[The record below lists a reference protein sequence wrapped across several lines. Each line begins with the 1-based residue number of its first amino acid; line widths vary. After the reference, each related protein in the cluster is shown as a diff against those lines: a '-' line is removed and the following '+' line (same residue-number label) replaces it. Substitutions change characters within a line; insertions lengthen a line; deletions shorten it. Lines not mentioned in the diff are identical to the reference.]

1 MTVISVIIPARNEQ
15 ESLAPLVAE
24 LTSAVRRE
32 QPGVEIAAEVIIVD
46 DCSTDDTWA
55 RIVALSS
62 QRPDG
67 PSAPV
72 PVRGLRLARH
82 LGKSAAL
89 SAGLAAAQGELLVTI
104 DADLQDDPAELQ
116 RLLARID
123 DGCDLATGW
132 KQRRQDGW
140 RRRLS
145 SALFNVAV
153 SLLTG
158 VWLSDHNCG
167 FKAFKRRVLPALRLE
182 RGTHRY
188 LAVMAAAGG
197 FRVGQTPVHHRPR
210 RFGRSRYGWRRVP
223 ESIADLAR
231 IIVWTRG
238 MRRPAPAPPAPA
250 APPIVERCGFELESA
265 TNS

>member
-1 MTVISVIIPARNEQ
+1 MIAISIIIPARNEQ
-15 ESLAPLVAE
+15 DSLALLVDELARAVHGLQLDAE
-24 LTSAVRRE
+24 IV
-32 QPGVEIAAEVIIVD
+32 IVD
-46 DCSTDDTWA
+46 DGSTDQTWP
-55 RIVALSS
+55 RILELS
-62 QRPDG
+62 RRTHATG
-67 PSAPV
+67 T

-89 SAGLAAAQGELLVTI
+89 RAGLATAQAELLVTI
-104 DADLQDDPAELQ
+104 DADLQDDPAELP
-116 RLLARID
+116 RLLARLD

-145 SALFNVAV
+145 SAMFNSAV

-167 FKAFKRRVLPALRLE
+167 FKVFRRCVLPALRLE

-188 LAVMAAAGG
+188 LAVMAAAAG

-210 RFGRSRYGWRRVP
+210 QFGRSRYGWRRVP

-231 IIVWTRG
+231 ILLWTRG
-238 MRRPAPAPPAPA
+238 MRRPANALSGADA
-250 APPIVERCGFELESA
+250 AVGVAEQCGFGHEGALQS
-265 TNS
+265 